1 MSKKTFA
8 LITGITGGAGTIA
21 AAVVSF
27 VQPAHTT
34 AIVAAIG
41 IAVTATN
48 EICGLFVKE
57 KE

>member
-8 LITGITGGAGTIA
+8 LITGITGGTGTIA

-27 VQPAHTT
+27 FQPAHTA

-41 IAVTATN
+41 IAVTAAN
-48 EICGLFVKE
+48 EICGLFVNE
-57 KE
+57 K